1 MTGWLTDWLAS
12 WWTDWPTDWHA
23 DRLTDPLTDILTD
36 WHPYM
41 LIDWQV
47 EWLTCGLDMWTDW
60 LTYWLACWWTD
71 WRTQWLFDWLT
82 DWLTYWPTDW
92 LTDWLTIL
100 THWLTVQLADSLTDW
115 LADWHTWLND
125 VELICR
131 LFEGLLK
138 LIHCDLLKDWQADST
153 VGGWLNLGLS
163 LELKAFSLTQWMTRG
178 LTLLSWFKLIWG
190 VHPNH
195 VLNFSKF
202 EIRKQNYFRFCLN
215 CGYWWSTGLPNGE
228 NQLI

>member
-1 MTGWLTDWLAS
+1 MHWLSDVEWTSWLSKDLLIITGDWMMWNCLVDCFRAYLSSFIVPLTLLFGGWLADCLTLWL
-12 WWTDWPTDWHA
+12 D
-23 DRLTDPLTDILTD
+23 
-36 WHPYM
+36 
-41 LIDWQV
+41 
-47 EWLTCGLDMWTDW
+47 EWLTR
-60 LTYWLACWWTD
+60 LTG
-71 WRTQWLFDWLT
+71 
-82 DWLTYWPTDW
+82 
-92 LTDWLTIL
+92 
-100 THWLTVQLADSLTDW
+100 
-115 LADWHTWLND
+115 WLND

>member
-1 MTGWLTDWLAS
+1 MWRIMQVKVYVIHWGWRPHPARSAS

-92 LTDWLTIL
+92 LTNWLTIWPTDWLFNWL
-100 THWLTVQLADSLTDW
+100 THWLTDW
-115 LADWHTWLND
+115 LADWHTYMLSDWLTDMQNYRWSFWD
-125 VELICR
+125 SRGQISWL
-131 LFEGLLK
+131 LLK
-138 LIHCDLLKDWQADST
+138 LQANFLTIWVLPVLLHCFLTDWWWKRC
-153 VGGWLNLGLS
+153 GWLFDYL
-163 LELKAFSLTQWMTRG
+163 FRLTIMTESIQG
-178 LTLLSWFKLIWG
+178 KG
-190 VHPNH
+190 V
-195 VLNFSKF
+195 
-202 EIRKQNYFRFCLN
+202 IMD
-215 CGYWWSTGLPNGE
+215 
-228 NQLI
+228 